1 MNAGRSSTTSAPN
14 RDIRLPL
21 LALSS
26 PCVGPAPPV
35 AHGCGYRLCR
45 TKGSVAA
52 RWRTGGPEVSFARFV
67 MRREGPAAV
76 HRAILL
82 LVLGMACLT
91 AMDTRSEEHTSELPS
106 LMRISYAVFCLI
118 QKKLLNKHLHTILAT
133 II

>member
-91 AMDTRSEEHTSELPS
+91 AMDTVAKLLTARSEERRVGKEGVSTCRSRGAP
-106 LMRISYAVFCLI
+106 Y
-118 QKKLLNKHLHTILAT
+118 
-133 II
+133 